1 MEMISEMFPV
11 VMWVLVLLVF
21 WYFVRKILVSLS
33 DKINNSELYK
43 EDILNVLEEI
53 RDQLKELNKNNS
65 VK

>member
-1 MEMISEMFPV
+1 MEVISEMFPV